1 MRLSA
6 LLLGLLLLS
15 SSIGAL
21 QAQPKPTVSIDS
33 YQISLGSTQT
43 IPIVIKNAG
52 SIAGGSVNITFNRS
66 ILEVIEVVADDFPMI
81 TSNINNSGGF
91 VVISA
96 ISAKAIGKDETIL
109 ANITIRG
116 ISVGECPLAITWA
129 ELSDENGNLITPNIE
144 NGSVRVLGATTT
156 PATTVTTTVTTTAT
170 QTTTATTT
178 IISTVTAISPTTVI
192 RYFTSVTTRIVE
204 RRIIDIFY
212 TIIVAGLTAIILVA
226 IFLIVSRRTKRP
238 RLVGV
243 R

>member
-52 SIAGGSVNITFNRS
+52 SIAGGSINITFNRS

-116 ISVGECPLAITWA
+116 ISVGESPLAITWA

-156 PATTVTTTVTTTAT
+156 PVTTVTTTVTTTAT
-170 QTTTATTT
+170 QATTAT
-178 IISTVTAISPTTVI
+178 IISTVTAISPTTVV
-192 RYFTSVTTRIVE
+192 RYFTSITTRIVE
-204 RRIIDIFY
+204 KRVMDIFF
-212 TIIVAGLTAIILVA
+212 TIIVAGLTVIILVA
-226 IFLIVSRRTKRP
+226 IFLIISKRTRRP

>member
-52 SIAGGSVNITFNRS
+52 SIAGGSINITFNRS

-116 ISVGECPLAITWA
+116 ISIGESPLAITWA

-170 QTTTATTT
+170 QATTAT
-178 IISTVTAISPTTVI
+178 IISTVTAISPTTVV
-192 RYFTSVTTRIVE
+192 RYFTSITTRIVE
-204 RRIIDIFY
+204 KRVMDIFF
-212 TIIVAGLTAIILVA
+212 TIIVAGLTVIILVA
-226 IFLIVSRRTKRP
+226 IFLIVSRRTRRP